1 MLAGSAS
8 GTITPGDRLGPYE
21 IVGPLGAGGMG
32 EVFKARDTRLRRD
45 VALKLLPPSF
55 ASDPGRVRRFEQEGR
70 AVGALDHPNVLVV
83 HDVGVHAGLPYLV
96 TELLQGETLRERM
109 RDGGLPPRRALE
121 VAIHVARGLSA
132 AHDKGI
138 VHRDLKPENVFV
150 TRDGRAKVLDFGL
163 ARMGGAVELDDDAET
178 QSAGGEPQ
186 TSPGVLLGTVAY
198 MSPEQARGR
207 PADVRS
213 DVFSLGIVLYEMLA
227 GKRPFNG
234 ATVADTLTAIL
245 REDPPAILP
254 ASGVLPPSV
263 ERVIRRCLE
272 KEPSERFQTARDV
285 GFALEALSVGS
296 DNGSPAA
303 ASSSGLGDEPAR
315 PRRLTARALAQTVAW
330 IALGAGLAV
339 AARWVL
345 SEPRP
350 SRITHYRALRVG
362 SLGVP
367 QSWATDGER
376 VYFTTADGSGAA
388 ATHQMS
394 LKGGASVRV
403 SVPFRFGSVLGVS
416 RERSSLLMTGYD
428 DPSAV
433 EGALASCPPL
443 WEVPVPAGGARQLGV
458 RATSA
463 QWSPDGQRMAYVC
476 RPGTLG
482 LAHADGSQAKVLFES
497 PDSLERVAWSPDGS
511 RLRFGANVLDT
522 QERWIWEVPASGG
535 SPERLFQG
543 AVGEWAPNGQS
554 FVYGRVATAI
564 PWGIG
569 QGAAKLD
576 LWEAREAPTMRPWA
590 GRALRP
596 LTSGPLQILAPV
608 FTPDGSRIVL
618 RGQDRRG
625 SLLRYDRASGRFEP
639 LLGGLSGGFLD
650 YSWDGQNVAWVD
662 LNDLT
667 LWRSRRD
674 GSKPL
679 QLTTPPMA
687 VALVRWSPDGSRL
700 AFVARTPATAA
711 RIYVVSSEGGQ
722 AEPISEA
729 SDVWDPNWLPDG
741 KTVLWGRLGGGGISA
756 FDLETKTL
764 STLPNTED
772 LWHLKVSRQG
782 LILAARVTVT
792 GAAPAVLYDPR
803 NRRREDLGIPEFGFA
818 NFTSDGQSVVGFG
831 GLALGNDIYQFSLRD
846 RRPRKVA
853 ELGEIQPTAPVG
865 YRYWMTLDPEDSPV
879 ILRDL
884 STYDLY
890 VLDWEGGS

>member
-1 MLAGSAS
+1 
-8 GTITPGDRLGPYE
+8 
-21 IVGPLGAGGMG
+21 MG
-32 EVFKARDTRLRRD
+32 EVFKARDTRLGRD
-45 VALKLLPPSF
+45 VALKLIPAPF
-55 ASDPGRVRRFEQEGR
+55 ASDPARLRRFEQEAR

-83 HDVGVHAGLPYLV
+83 HDVGVHEGLPYLV
-96 TELLQGETLRERM
+96 TELLQGETLRERL

-121 VAIHVARGLSA
+121 IAIHVARGLSA

-163 ARMGGAVELDDDAET
+163 ARMDGALPIDSEGET
-178 QSAGGEPQ
+178 QSARREPQ
-186 TSPGVLLGTVAY
+186 TAPGVLLGTVAY

-227 GKRPFNG
+227 GRRPFVG
-234 ATVADTLTAIL
+234 ATAADTLSAIL
-245 REDPPAILP
+245 REDPPAIP
-254 ASGVLPPSV
+254 PTIGPLPPSV
-263 ERVIRRCLE
+263 DRVVRRCLE

-285 GFALEALSVGS
+285 GFALEALSQGS
-296 DNGSPAA
+296 GDVASGA
-303 ASSSGLGDEPAR
+303 ASAGTLAGEPGGR
-315 PRRLTARALAQTVAW
+315 RRLTARALARTVAW
-330 IALGAGLAV
+330 IALGALLAT
-339 AARWVL
+339 AARRVL
-345 SEPRP
+345 SEPQAA
-350 SRITHYRALRVG
+350 RITHYRALRVG
-362 SLGVP
+362 SLGIP
-367 QSWATDGER
+367 QTWATDGER
-376 VYFTTADGSGAA
+376 VYFTTGTSSGN

-394 LKGGASVRV
+394 LKGGASVRL
-403 SVPFRFGSVLGVS
+403 SVPFRFGTVMDAS
-416 RERSSLLMTGYD
+416 RERSSLLMSGYD
-428 DPSAV
+428 DPSTV

-443 WEVPVPAGGARQLGV
+443 WEVPVPAGGARPLGL
-458 RATSA
+458 RATWA

-476 RPGTLG
+476 RPATLG
-482 LAHADGSQAKVLFES
+482 LARADGSEPRVLLES
-497 PDSLERVAWSPDGS
+497 PDPPERVEWSPDGT
-511 RLRFGANVLDT
+511 RLRFGVNVLGT
-522 QERWIWEVPASGG
+522 QERWIWEVPVSGG
-535 SPERLFQG
+535 RPERLFEG
-543 AVGEWAPNGQS
+543 SIGEWTPNGRS
-554 FVYGRVATAI
+554 FVYGRQQTAT

-569 QGAAKLD
+569 QGAVNMD

-596 LTSGPLQILAPV
+596 LTSGPLQIFAPA
-608 FTPDGSRIVL
+608 FTPDGRRILL

-625 SLLRYDRASGRFEP
+625 ALMRYDGASARFEP

-650 YSWDGQNVAWVD
+650 YSWDGRSVAWVD

-674 GSKPL
+674 GSEPL

-687 VALVRWSPDGSRL
+687 AALMRWSPDGSRL

-711 RIYVVSSEGGQ
+711 RIYVVSSDGGQ
-722 AEPISEA
+722 AEPISAA
-729 SDVWDPNWLPDG
+729 SDVWDPHWLPDG
-741 KTVLWGRLGGGGISA
+741 KTVVWGRLGGGGISA
-756 FDLETKTL
+756 FDLETRTL
-764 STLPNTED
+764 STLPGTED

-792 GAAPAVLYDPR
+792 GTAPAVLYDSR
-803 NRRREDLGIPEFGFA
+803 SGRREDLGVPEFGYARF
-818 NFTSDGQSVVGFG
+818 SRDGQSVVGFG
-831 GLALGNDIYQFSLRD
+831 GLALGNDIYRFTLRE
-846 RRPRKVA
+846 RRPRKLV

-890 VLDWEGGS
+890 VLDWEGGSQLTASPP